1 VTAAVAWCEAHPFLE
16 WIDVHLTDRE
26 SAAVALARR
35 TGFVVA
41 AAVEDRYRDAD
52 GPVAT
57 LWLVRRVDRWK
68 AGAAVRSRGAG
79 DVTLRFARRSEIES
93 RR

>member
-1 VTAAVAWCEAHPFLE
+1 
-16 WIDVHLTDRE
+16 
-26 SAAVALARR
+26 VALARR
-35 TGFVVA
+35 TGFIVA

-68 AGAAVRSRGAG
+68 AGAAVRSTGAG
-79 DVTLRFARRSEIES
+79 DMTLRFARRSEIES